1 MKHAAILALWLL
13 TAAGPA
19 AATIVPAPGKA
30 DPRIREVAFDPE
42 EVILLTGFVGYQ
54 LMIEFAPGERIE
66 NVAVGDALA
75 WQVTP
80 NRRANLLFVK
90 PLNPFAA
97 TNMTVV
103 TDLRRYA
110 FELVTGADGAQ
121 GANLAY
127 VVRFQYPPGPNEA
140 PQTPSIPKMR
150 NENYEVKGP
159 ASLAPASLFDDG
171 RFTYFRWPEPSAIPA
186 IFVVGRDGAENLANY
201 GVRDGYVVVEQT
213 AQKFVLR
220 NGPETATVL
229 NRALGGA
236 R

>member
-1 MKHAAILALWLL
+1 MKRAALLALCLL
-13 TAAGPA
+13 GASTPA
-19 AATIVPAPGKA
+19 AAAIVPAPGKA
-30 DPRIREVAFDPE
+30 DPRIREVMFDPQ
-42 EVILLTGFVGYQ
+42 EVVLLTGFVGYQ
-54 LMIEFAPGERIE
+54 LMVEFAPGERIE

-110 FELVTGADGAQ
+110 FELATGADGAE

-127 VVRFQYPPGPNEA
+127 VVRFRYPPSDETLPA
-140 PQTPSIPKMR
+140 PTLHASR
-150 NENYEVKGP
+150 NEDYEVKGP
-159 ASLAPASLFDDG
+159 TSLAPASLFDDG
-171 RFTYFRWPEPSAIPA
+171 RFTYFRWSERNAIPA

-213 AQKFVLR
+213 AGKFILR
-220 NGPETATVL
+220 NGSETATVV

>member
-1 MKHAAILALWLL
+1 MRHAAILALCLL
-13 TAAGPA
+13 VTPAPA
-19 AATIVPAPGKA
+19 AATVMPAPGKA
-30 DPRIREVAFDPE
+30 DPRIREVAFDPQ
-42 EVILLTGFVGYQ
+42 EVVLLTGFVGYQ

-127 VVRFQYPPGPNEA
+127 VVRFRYPPSADEA
-140 PQTPSIPKMR
+140 PTPTVPAVR

-159 ASLAPASLFDDG
+159 ATLMPASLFDDG
-171 RFTYFRWPEPSAIPA
+171 RFTYFRWSERSAIPA
-186 IFVVGRDGAENLANY
+186 IFVVGRDGTENLANY

-213 AQKFVLR
+213 SQKFILR
-220 NGPETATVL
+220 SGPEMATVL